1 MIALDAGVARGRRQS
16 NSSDSQYMDITIK
29 MREEKGY
36 VPLLPYKGV
45 MPRVGKNAFI
55 AENAYV
61 IGDVEI
67 GDYASVW
74 YGAVLRGDFASI
86 AIGTHTSIQENCV
99 VHTDHGYPSTVGS
112 HVTTG
117 HTAVIHGAT
126 VGDHCIIGMGALLLN
141 GAMVGTES
149 IVGAG
154 AVLAEGKE
162 FAPRSLILGVPG
174 KLLRAVTDQELERIY
189 SNAETYLGYARE
201 YLEAR
206 GDYEEEV

>member
-1 MIALDAGVARGRRQS
+1 M
-16 NSSDSQYMDITIK
+16 
-29 MREEKGY
+29 
-36 VPLLPYKGV
+36 PLLPFKGV
-45 MPRVGKNAFI
+45 MPRVGKNVFI

-74 YGAVLRGDFASI
+74 YGAVLRGDFAPI
-86 AIGTHTSIQENCV
+86 VIGSHTSIQENCV
-99 VHTDHGYPSTVGS
+99 VHTDRGFPSTVGS

-117 HTAVIHGAT
+117 HTAVIHGAS
-126 VGDHCIIGMGALLLN
+126 VGHHCIIGMGALLLN
-141 GAMVGTES
+141 GATVGPES

-174 KLLRAVTDQELERIY
+174 KVLREVSEQEIERIY
-189 SNAETYLGYARE
+189 SNAETYLGYARD
-201 YLEAR
+201 YLLAR
-206 GDYEEEV
+206 GEYEEDE

>member
-1 MIALDAGVARGRRQS
+1 M
-16 NSSDSQYMDITIK
+16 
-29 MREEKGY
+29 
-36 VPLLPYKGV
+36 PLLPYKGV
-45 MPRVGKNAFI
+45 MPRIGKNVFI

-74 YGAVLRGDFASI
+74 YGAALRGDFAPI
-86 AIGTHTSIQENCV
+86 VIGSHTSIQENCV
-99 VHTDHGYPSTVGS
+99 VHTDHDFPSIVGS

-117 HTAVIHGAT
+117 HTAVIHGAR
-126 VGDHCIIGMGALLLN
+126 VGDHCIVGMGALLLN
-141 GAMVGTES
+141 GASVGPES

-174 KLLRAVTDQELERIY
+174 KALREVTEQEIARIY

-206 GDYEEEV
+206 GEYEE

>member
-1 MIALDAGVARGRRQS
+1 M
-16 NSSDSQYMDITIK
+16 
-29 MREEKGY
+29 
-36 VPLLPYKGV
+36 PLLPYKGI
-45 MPRVGKNAFI
+45 MPRVGKNVFI

-74 YGAVLRGDFASI
+74 YGAVLRGDFAPI
-86 AIGTHTSIQENCV
+86 LIGPHTSIQENCV
-99 VHTDHGYPSTVGS
+99 VHTDHGCPSKVGS

-126 VGDHCIIGMGALLLN
+126 VGDHCIVGMGALLLN
-141 GAMVGTES
+141 CATVGPDS

-174 KLLRAVTDQELERIY
+174 KALREVTDQEIERIY

-201 YLEAR
+201 YLMAR
-206 GDYEEEV
+206 GEYEAED

>member
-1 MIALDAGVARGRRQS
+1 M
-16 NSSDSQYMDITIK
+16 
-29 MREEKGY
+29 
-36 VPLLPYKGV
+36 PLLPYKGV
-45 MPRVGKNAFI
+45 MPRVGKNVFI

-61 IGDVEI
+61 IGDVEL

-74 YGAVLRGDFASI
+74 YGAVLRGDFAPI
-86 AIGTHTSIQENCV
+86 VIGSHTSIQENCV
-99 VHTDHGYPSTVGS
+99 VHTDHGFPSKVGS

-117 HTAVIHGAT
+117 HTAVIHGAS

-141 GAMVGTES
+141 GASVGPES

-162 FAPRSLILGVPG
+162 FPARSLVLGVPG
-174 KLLRAVTDQELERIY
+174 KLLREVTDQELARIY

-206 GDYEEEV
+206 GQYEEE

>member
-1 MIALDAGVARGRRQS
+1 M
-16 NSSDSQYMDITIK
+16 
-29 MREEKGY
+29 
-36 VPLLPYKGV
+36 PLLPFKGV
-45 MPRVGKNAFI
+45 TPRVGKNVFI

-61 IGDVEI
+61 IGDVEL

-74 YGAVLRGDFASI
+74 YGAVLRGDFAPI
-86 AIGTHTSIQENCV
+86 TIGTHTSIQENCV
-99 VHTDHGYPSTVGS
+99 VHTDHGFPSQVGS

-141 GAMVGTES
+141 GAKVGSES

-154 AVLAEGKE
+154 AVVAEGKE
-162 FAPRSLILGVPG
+162 FAARSLILGVPG
-174 KLLRAVTDQELERIY
+174 KVLREVTDQELKRVY

-201 YLEAR
+201 YLIAR
-206 GDYEEEV
+206 GEYVPDE

>member
-1 MIALDAGVARGRRQS
+1 M
-16 NSSDSQYMDITIK
+16 
-29 MREEKGY
+29 
-36 VPLLPYKGV
+36 PLLPYKGV
-45 MPRVGKNAFI
+45 MPRVGKNVFI

-74 YGAVLRGDFASI
+74 YGAVLRGDFAPI
-86 AIGTHTSIQENCV
+86 VIGSHTSIQENCV
-99 VHTDHGYPSTVGS
+99 VHTDHGAPSTVGS

-126 VGDHCIIGMGALLLN
+126 VGHHCIIGMGALLLN
-141 GAMVGTES
+141 GATVGPES

-174 KLLRAVTDQELERIY
+174 KALRTVTPEEITRIY

-206 GDYEEEV
+206 GLYQED

>member
-1 MIALDAGVARGRRQS
+1 M
-16 NSSDSQYMDITIK
+16 
-29 MREEKGY
+29 
-36 VPLLPYKGV
+36 PLLPYKGI
-45 MPRVGKNAFI
+45 MPRVGKNVFI

-74 YGAVLRGDFASI
+74 YGAVLRGDFAPI
-86 AIGTHTSIQENCV
+86 VIGPHTSIQENCV
-99 VHTDHGYPSTVGS
+99 VHTDHGCPSKVGS

-126 VGDHCIIGMGALLLN
+126 VGDHCIVGMGALLLN
-141 GAMVGTES
+141 GATVGPDS

-174 KLLRAVTDQELERIY
+174 KALREVTDQEIERIY

-201 YLEAR
+201 YLMAR
-206 GDYEEEV
+206 GEYEAEA

>member
-1 MIALDAGVARGRRQS
+1 
-16 NSSDSQYMDITIK
+16 
-29 MREEKGY
+29 
-36 VPLLPYKGV
+36 
-45 MPRVGKNAFI
+45 MPRVGKNVFI

-61 IGDVEI
+61 IGDVEL

-74 YGAVLRGDFASI
+74 YGAVLRGDFAPI
-86 AIGTHTSIQENCV
+86 VIGSHTSIQENCV
-99 VHTDHGYPSTVGS
+99 VHTDHGFPSKVGS

-117 HTAVIHGAT
+117 HTAVIHGAS

-141 GAMVGTES
+141 GASVGPES

-162 FAPRSLILGVPG
+162 FPARSLVLGVPG
-174 KLLRAVTDQELERIY
+174 KLLREVTDQELARIY

-206 GDYEEEV
+206 GQYEEE

>member
-1 MIALDAGVARGRRQS
+1 M
-16 NSSDSQYMDITIK
+16 
-29 MREEKGY
+29 
-36 VPLLPYKGV
+36 PLLPYKGV
-45 MPRVGKNAFI
+45 MPRIGKNVFI

-74 YGAVLRGDFASI
+74 YGAVLRGDFAPI
-86 AIGTHTSIQENCV
+86 VIGSHTSIQENCV
-99 VHTDHGYPSTVGS
+99 VHTDHAYPSQVGS
-112 HVTTG
+112 HVTIG
-117 HTAVIHGAT
+117 HTAVIHGAS
-126 VGDHCIIGMGALLLN
+126 VGNHCIVGMGALLLN
-141 GAMVGTES
+141 GATVGDES

-174 KLLRAVTDQELERIY
+174 KVLREVSKQEIERIY

-206 GDYEEEV
+206 GQYEEED

>member
-1 MIALDAGVARGRRQS
+1 
-16 NSSDSQYMDITIK
+16 
-29 MREEKGY
+29 
-36 VPLLPYKGV
+36 
-45 MPRVGKNAFI
+45 MPRVGKNVFI

-61 IGDVEI
+61 IGDVEL

-74 YGAVLRGDFASI
+74 YGAVLRGDFAPI
-86 AIGTHTSIQENCV
+86 VIGSHTSIQENCV
-99 VHTDHGYPSTVGS
+99 VHTDHGFPSLVGS

-117 HTAVIHGAT
+117 HTAVIHGAR

-141 GAMVGTES
+141 GAVVGPDS

-174 KLLRAVTDQELERIY
+174 KVLRAVSDQELERIY

-206 GDYEEEV
+206 GLYENE

>member
-1 MIALDAGVARGRRQS
+1 M
-16 NSSDSQYMDITIK
+16 
-29 MREEKGY
+29 
-36 VPLLPYKGV
+36 PLLPYKGV
-45 MPRVGKNAFI
+45 LPRVGRNVFI

-61 IGDVEI
+61 IGDVEL

-74 YGAVLRGDFASI
+74 YGAVLRGDFAPI
-86 AIGTHTSIQENCV
+86 VIGSHTSIQENCV
-99 VHTDHGYPSTVGS
+99 VHTDHGFPSLVGS

-117 HTAVIHGAT
+117 HTAVIHGAS

-141 GAMVGTES
+141 GASVGSDS

-174 KLLRAVTDQELERIY
+174 KVLRAVTEQEIERIY

-201 YLEAR
+201 YLESR
-206 GDYEEEV
+206 GQYEE

>member
-1 MIALDAGVARGRRQS
+1 M
-16 NSSDSQYMDITIK
+16 
-29 MREEKGY
+29 
-36 VPLLPYKGV
+36 PLLPYRGI
-45 MPRVGKNAFI
+45 MPRVGKNVFI

-61 IGDVEI
+61 IGDVEL

-74 YGAVLRGDFASI
+74 YGAVLRGDFAPI
-86 AIGTHTSIQENCV
+86 VIGSHTSIQENCV
-99 VHTDHGYPSTVGS
+99 VHTDHGYPSKVGS

-117 HTAVIHGAT
+117 HTAVIHGAS
-126 VGDHCIIGMGALLLN
+126 VGDHCIVGMGALLLN
-141 GAMVGTES
+141 GATVGAES

-174 KLLRAVTDQELERIY
+174 KLLREVTDQELARIY
-189 SNAETYLGYARE
+189 SNAETYLDYARE

-206 GDYEEEV
+206 GLYEEE

>member
-1 MIALDAGVARGRRQS
+1 M
-16 NSSDSQYMDITIK
+16 
-29 MREEKGY
+29 
-36 VPLLPYKGV
+36 PLLPYKGV
-45 MPRVGKNAFI
+45 MPRVGKNVFI

-74 YGAVLRGDFASI
+74 YGAVLRGDFAPI
-86 AIGTHTSIQENCV
+86 VIGSHTSIQENCV
-99 VHTDHGYPSTVGS
+99 VHTDHGQPSTVGS

-126 VGDHCIIGMGALLLN
+126 VGNHCILGMGAILLN
-141 GAMVGTES
+141 GAVVGTES

-162 FAPRSLILGVPG
+162 FGPRSLILGVPG
-174 KLLRAVTDQELERIY
+174 KLVREVSAQELERIH
-189 SNAETYLGYARE
+189 SNAEVYLGYARE

-206 GDYEEEV
+206 GEYEEEA